1 MKRVVT
7 HGKAILAGEH
17 AVVRGAPAI
26 VFPLK
31 SRSLALEWKYKPGA
45 EAVECD
51 GGDLAEP
58 FRAALDRALT
68 FLKAKLPT
76 GTWSFRLTSDIPV
89 RAGLGSSAALSVAIA
104 RFLNEQ
110 YLARG
115 DVFPLALELENLF
128 HGTSS
133 GIDVAAAMAQ
143 GPIQF
148 RRGMSPRALA
158 TLWQPNLMLHDT
170 GLRSSTKAC
179 VEKVIARND
188 AATDARMEA
197 AVAACERAL
206 LSPEAEGFPQLV
218 RALEEAEACFAS
230 WGLIPEPVKTQAD
243 ALRKA
248 GALAVK
254 PTGSGDGGYLLALWP
269 KGKIPEGALPI
280 SGS

>member
-7 HGKAILAGEH
+7 HGKAILTGEH

-31 SRSLALEWKYKPGA
+31 SRSLALEWKYKPGP
-45 EAVECD
+45 EAVEVD
-51 GGDLAEP
+51 GGDLNEP

-68 FLKAKLPT
+68 HLKTKLPA
-76 GTWSFRLTSDIPV
+76 GTWSFRLHSDIPV
-89 RAGLGSSAALSVAIA
+89 RAGLGSSAALSVAVA

-128 HGTSS
+128 HGSSS
-133 GIDVAAAMAQ
+133 GIDVAAAMAA

-148 RRGMSPRALA
+148 RRGMSPRL
-158 TLWQPNLMLHDT
+158 LQPHWQPALFLHDT
-170 GLRSSTKAC
+170 GLRSGTKAC
-179 VEKVIARND
+179 VEKVTALNAPELD
-188 AATDARMEA
+188 KRMEA
-197 AVAACERAL
+197 SVVAAERAL
-206 LSPEAEGFPQLV
+206 FSPQTEGLPQLV
-218 RALEEAEACFAS
+218 RAMEEAEACFAA
-230 WGLIPEPVKTQAD
+230 WNLIPEAVKAQAD
-243 ALRKA
+243 ALRKK

-254 PTGSGDGGYLLALWP
+254 PTGSGDGGYLLSLWAP
-269 KGKIPEGALPI
+269 GKVPEDALPI